1 MGLSGVPKTAK
12 GSSQQAKALS
22 SQSPEGDGNSRASV
36 KTGDLV
42 SADVTKGK
50 KVGLYTGRV
59 AVRATGSFNIC
70 TVSGIVQSI
79 SYKTCRRLQAAD
91 GYGYQMLNS
100 LNQ

>member
-1 MGLSGVPKTAK
+1 L
-12 GSSQQAKALS
+12 
-22 SQSPEGDGNSRASV
+22 PEHATRPIFPRGFFMRSKSAHGF

-42 SADVTKGK
+42 SADLTKGK

-70 TVSGIVQSI
+70 TAAGTVQGI
-79 SYKTCRRLQAAD
+79 SYKICRRLQAAD
-91 GYGYQMLNS
+91 GYGYHILNS

>member
-1 MGLSGVPKTAK
+1 MRSKSAHGF
-12 GSSQQAKALS
+12 
-22 SQSPEGDGNSRASV
+22 

-50 KVGLYTGRV
+50 KAGLYTGRV
-59 AVRATGSFNIC
+59 AVRVTGSFNIC
-70 TVSGIVQSI
+70 TVSGIVRGI

-91 GYGYQMLNS
+91 GYGYHMLNS